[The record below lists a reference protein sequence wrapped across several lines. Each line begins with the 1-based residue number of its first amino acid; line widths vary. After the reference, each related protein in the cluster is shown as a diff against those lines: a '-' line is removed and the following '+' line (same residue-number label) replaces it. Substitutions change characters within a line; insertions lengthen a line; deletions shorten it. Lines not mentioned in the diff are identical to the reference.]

1 MKKIIFI
8 SVLAFTTAFASAQG
22 KIRLNLYGNYVFDD
36 GFDVYN
42 DANTYYNGKVK
53 GGLLWGG
60 GIEFAATDYGSL
72 ELMYLNKSSDVPS
85 NFKGGLGQPSRTET
99 FDLTHNYI
107 LLGVNGLKPLG
118 TGKVEGY
125 GGLLAG
131 VLISD
136 VESPSTGNS
145 GSNTDFAWGGRIGVN
160 IWASEKFGIKLQTL
174 ILTASKAT
182 GGDVFYGYWGP
193 IYLNT
198 YTTLWQ
204 FGLGG
209 GLTFKLGK

>member
-8 SVLAFTTAFASAQG
+8 SVLAITTVFASAQG
-22 KIRLNLYGNYVFDD
+22 KVRLNVYGSYVFDD

-42 DANTYYNGKVK
+42 DVNTYFNGKVK
-53 GGLLWGG
+53 GGVQWGG
-60 GIEFAATDYGSL
+60 GIEFVTSEYSSV
-72 ELMYLNKSSDVPS
+72 ELLYLNKASDVPS
-85 NFKGGLGQPSRTET
+85 NFKGGLGQPARTEN
-99 FDLTHNYI
+99 FDLTHHYI
-107 LLGVNGLKPLG
+107 MLAGNGLKTTG
-118 TGKVEGY
+118 GKVEGY
-125 GGLLAG
+125 GSLMGG

-136 VESPSTGNS
+136 VKSPSTGNS
-145 GSNTDFAWGGRIGVN
+145 SSNTTFAWGGRVGAN
-160 IWASEKFGIKLQTL
+160 IWASEKFGIKLQAM
-174 ILTASKAT
+174 ILSSSKAT

-209 GLTFKLGK
+209 GLTIKLGK